1 MAVSPLFPFVLDS
14 IVLAV
19 IFNYKNYYDGIDCQC
34 YSFLSRCLVTSLCA
48 QDTHVS
54 VVTG

>member
-1 MAVSPLFPFVLDS
+1 MAVSPLFPFVLGS
-14 IVLAV
+14 VVFAV
-19 IFNYKNYYDGIDCQC
+19 IFNYKSYYHEVEYQC
-34 YSFLSRCLVTSLCA
+34 YSFLSCCLETSLCA